1 MKPST
6 TFYEPSSGTVNT
18 IHVLKS
24 GEIINGVKDYLE
36 VESHFSWVDRRSIV
50 EKILRL
56 KKLTDACKNSVIV
69 LYEDGQHI
77 REFINVDYSFMP
89 LTYC

>member
-1 MKPST
+1 MKPSIT
-6 TFYEPSSGTVNT
+6 YQPASGTVNT

-24 GEIINGVKDYLE
+24 GEIICGVKEYLE
-36 VESHFSWVDRRSIV
+36 VENHFSWVDRRSIV
-50 EKILRL
+50 EKILKL
-56 KKLTDACKNSVIV
+56 KRLTDERKSSVIV

-89 LTYC
+89 LAYC

>member
-6 TFYEPSSGTVNT
+6 TFYERRSGTVNT

-24 GEIINGVKDYLE
+24 GKIIRGVKDYLE
-36 VESHFSWVDRRSIV
+36 VESHFLWVDRRSIV

-56 KKLTDACKNSVIV
+56 KKLTDERKNSVIV

-77 REFINVDYSFMP
+77 REFINVEYSFLP
-89 LTYC
+89 LAYC

>member
-6 TFYEPSSGTVNT
+6 TYQPASGSVNT

-24 GEIINGVKDYLE
+24 GEIIHGVKEYLE
-36 VESHFSWVDRRSIV
+36 VESHFSWADRKSIV

-56 KKLTDACKNSVIV
+56 KKITDDQKSSVIV
-69 LYEDGQHI
+69 LYEDGHHI

-89 LTYC
+89 LAYC

>member
-1 MKPST
+1 MKAST
-6 TFYEPSSGTVNT
+6 TYYPSALGTVNT

-24 GEIINGVKDYLE
+24 GEIICGVKNYLE

-56 KKLTDACKNSVIV
+56 RKLTDEQKSSVIV

-89 LTYC
+89 LAYC

>member
-6 TFYEPSSGTVNT
+6 TFYERTSGTVNT

-24 GEIINGVKDYLE
+24 GKIISGLKDYLE
-36 VESHFSWVDRRSIV
+36 VESHFLWVDRRSIV

-56 KKLTDACKNSVIV
+56 KKLTDERKNSVIV

-77 REFINVDYSFMP
+77 REFINVEYSFMP
-89 LTYC
+89 LAYC